1 MIHGI
6 AIMGLNGC
14 GKSTLTNV
22 LSKKIGFYEMD
33 VEDYYFPEQK
43 HSRKAV
49 LEKQYNA
56 PCEYK
61 GELPYSMPRSSEEV
75 QKMIWDDINL
85 HPQFVICGVTMNWNE
100 EILSKIDVVF
110 IIEVP
115 AEKRVQRVKHREE
128 LRFGSRVMPGGDMYE
143 QQKEFRDIIRNKKH
157 GSVEASADRIH
168 CRKVRLDGTKNI
180 EENIDV
186 IIKTLETI
194 ECEG

>member
-14 GKSTLTNV
+14 GKSTLTHI

-49 LEKQYNA
+49 LEKQYDA
-56 PCEYK
+56 LCEYK

-75 QKMIWDDINL
+75 QKMIRDDIDM
-85 HPQFVICGVTMNWNE
+85 HPQFVICGVTMNWKE

-115 AEKRVQRVKHREE
+115 AEERVQRVKHREE
-128 LRFGSRVMPGGDMYE
+128 LRFGSCVMPGGDMYE

-157 GSVEASADRIH
+157 GSVEASADRIK
-168 CRKVRLDGTKNI
+168 CRKVRLDGTKSI

-186 IIKTLETI
+186 IIKTLVTI
-194 ECEG
+194 ECEE